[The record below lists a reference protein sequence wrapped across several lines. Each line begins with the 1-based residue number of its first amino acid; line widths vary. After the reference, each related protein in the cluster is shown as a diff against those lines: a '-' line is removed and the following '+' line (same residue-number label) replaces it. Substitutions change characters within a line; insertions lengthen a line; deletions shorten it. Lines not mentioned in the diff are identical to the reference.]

1 MSTTRQSFFKYHGAG
16 NDFVLIDNRSK
27 TFDPNDFDRIAFL
40 CNRHLGI
47 GADGLMLLGEKPG
60 YDFEMLYYNAD
71 GRPGSLCGNG
81 GRCIVAFAHLLGL
94 THHKTSFWASDGPH
108 RAQINPDST
117 ISLELS
123 PVSQIQALGANA
135 YFINTGSPHYVE
147 FVGEETDLD
156 KFDVWENGRA
166 IRNSAAYKEKGINVN
181 FVKWTGSGLQVRTYE
196 RGVEDETLSCGTGV
210 TAAAL
215 VSHFSGR
222 IPPQWASPLTLP
234 IFTKGGM
241 LQVTFLPPVPQDT
254 ADTLPS
260 ATASG
265 AQPAENQS
273 TSSST
278 PPYSDIWLSG
288 PATRVF
294 KAELCFPPS
303 KS

>member
-1 MSTTRQSFFKYHGAG
+1 MR
-16 NDFVLIDNRSK
+16 
-27 TFDPNDFDRIAFL
+27 
-40 CNRHLGI
+40 
-47 GADGLMLLGEKPG
+47 
-60 YDFEMLYYNAD
+60 YYNAD
-71 GRPGSLCGNG
+71 GKPGSLCGNG
-81 GRCIVAFAHLLGL
+81 GRCIVAFAHALGL
-94 THHKTSFWASDGPH
+94 TNRKTSFWAADGQH
-108 RAQINPDST
+108 RAEIIDSPQLQSSPLGAS
-117 ISLELS
+117 IYVSLAMN
-123 PVSQIQALGANA
+123 PVSYFQQVGPDA
-135 YFINTGSPHYVE
+135 YITDTGSPHYIE
-147 FVGEETDLD
+147 FLPEEIDLD
-156 KFDVWENGRA
+156 HYDVWRNGRA